1 MDESNMNSVIAVDD
15 DLDGKYLTFFIGEAT
30 YGVELIHV
38 IEIISV
44 QNITNVPGIPTYIQ
58 GIINLRGRTVPV
70 IDVRRK
76 IGMPQRAYDERTC
89 IIVISWQDSLVG
101 LIADSVS
108 EVVGFSSDN
117 LSPLP
122 EFSNVNTNKY
132 LSSVSKVGNKL
143 ILNLDCAKFLADETE
158 APPHIA

>member
-1 MDESNMNSVIAVDD
+1 MDDFNNSNITAED

-30 YGVELIHV
+30 YGVELINV

-44 QNITNVPGIPTYIQ
+44 QNITNVPGIPGYIK
-58 GIINLRGRTVPV
+58 GIINLRGRIVPV
-70 IDVRRK
+70 IDVRTK
-76 IGMPQRAYDERTC
+76 IGLEERAYDERTC

-108 EVVGFSSDN
+108 EVVGFNSDN

-132 LSSVSKVGNKL
+132 LSSVSKIGDKL
-143 ILNLDCAKFLADETE
+143 ILNLDCAKFLADEN
-158 APPHIA
+158 AKPIIV